1 MAHWPHSFSVIPQLP
16 TRIEPLR
23 ELAYNLWWTWN
34 DKAISLFRR
43 LDPKLWEDVGHNPAR
58 LLRDI
63 RQIAL
68 KAAAENPDFVSHL
81 DEVTDELQAYLG
93 KNDRWYR
100 KTYGSERDSNN
111 LVAYFSAEFG
121 FHESLP
127 IYSGG
132 LGILAGDHCKAA
144 SDLGVPFIAVGLL
157 YRLGY
162 FKQRINKD
170 GWQESES
177 IHWKFEELPISEVRT
192 GEAQL
197 PLTVTVLLPGRNVY
211 VKVWEVK
218 IGLIRLYLMDTDVPE
233 NSEDDRKITY
243 QLYGGDHEMRVK
255 QEIVLGIGGARA
267 IAAMGLK
274 PAVYHMNEGHAAF
287 LSLERV
293 RVGVVDHGLKFSEAL
308 QYVAASSLFTTH
320 TPVAAGNDA
329 FSPDLVNR
337 YFGSMVHELK
347 ITQDEFLRL
356 GRSWEA
362 RPDEPFS
369 MTILALRTSRQAN
382 GVSAIHGDV
391 SRKMWQVVWP
401 GVPAPEIP
409 IDHITNGIHTLTWMA
424 PEIRA
429 LFEKAGG
436 AFWEDSLSSR
446 ESWKSQARISDEDF
460 WSTHQALKNKL
471 IGFARANLRNQR
483 LRSGF
488 SAEDIRLAGE
498 VLEPNILTIGF
509 ARRFATYKRA
519 TLLFRDLHRLDAI
532 VNNPDRPVQFLFAG
546 KAHPADEPGKRL
558 IQRIYQVAQMPQFRD
573 RILFIEN
580 YDINVARYM
589 YHGVDV
595 WMNNPT
601 RPLEA
606 SGTSGEKVPP
616 NGGLNFSVRDGWWDE
631 AYDGTNGWAIGE
643 EVTSSDPNIQDE
655 FDAVSIYSLLEERV
669 APLYYNRDSNGI
681 PKEWLKWCRDS
692 IETVSPVY
700 NTFRMVQDYTTKFYR
715 SAATHGR
722 DFQADGFARS
732 RGIAAWKEKIR
743 ALWPNVRAKEV
754 FWKVS
759 NTTKVSVGEAFKVD
773 AKVYLGQL
781 GTDDVRVEAYIR
793 STSGRDQFY
802 TFELEPTGLTP
813 EGWTQFSGA
822 VRAIDSGSF
831 QFNVRVLP
839 RHLDL
844 IQKHELRLTTWA
856 E

>member
-1 MAHWPHSFSVIPQLP
+1 
-16 TRIEPLR
+16 
-23 ELAYNLWWTWN
+23 
-34 DKAISLFRR
+34 
-43 LDPKLWEDVGHNPAR
+43 
-58 LLRDI
+58 
-63 RQIAL
+63 
-68 KAAAENPDFVSHL
+68 
-81 DEVTDELQAYLG
+81 
-93 KNDRWYR
+93 
-100 KTYGSERDSNN
+100 
-111 LVAYFSAEFG
+111 
-121 FHESLP
+121 
-127 IYSGG
+127 
-132 LGILAGDHCKAA
+132 
-144 SDLGVPFIAVGLL
+144 
-157 YRLGY
+157 
-162 FKQRINKD
+162 
-170 GWQESES
+170 
-177 IHWKFEELPISEVRT
+177 
-192 GEAQL
+192 
-197 PLTVTVLLPGRNVY
+197 
-211 VKVWEVK
+211 
-218 IGLIRLYLMDTDVPE
+218 
-233 NSEDDRKITY
+233 
-243 QLYGGDHEMRVK
+243 
-255 QEIVLGIGGARA
+255 
-267 IAAMGLK
+267 MGLK

-293 RVGVVDHGLKFSEAL
+293 RVGVTEHNLKFSEAL

-337 YFGSMVHELK
+337 YFGSMISELK

-362 RPDEPFS
+362 LPSEPFS

-382 GVSAIHGDV
+382 GVSAIHGHV
-391 SRKMWQVVWP
+391 SRQMWQVVWP

-436 AFWEDSLSSR
+436 AFWEDSLSSK
-446 ESWKSQARISDEDF
+446 ESWKVQSRITDEDF
-460 WSTHQALKNKL
+460 WSTHQALKSKL
-471 IGFARANLRNQR
+471 ISFARANLRTQR

-488 SAEDIRLAGE
+488 SAEDIRVAGE

-519 TLLFRDLHRLDAI
+519 TLLFRDLHRLDLI
-532 VNNPDRPVQFLFAG
+532 VNNPERPVQFLFAG
-546 KAHPADEPGKRL
+546 KAHPADEPGKKL

-580 YDINVARYM
+580 YDINVARHM

-669 APLYYNRDSNGI
+669 APLYYSRDANGI

-722 DFQADGFARS
+722 DFQADNFARS
-732 RGIAAWKEKIR
+732 IGIAAWKEKIR
-743 ALWPNVRAKEV
+743 GLWPNVRAKDV
-754 FWKVS
+754 FWRV
-759 NTTKVSVGEAFKVD
+759 NDTTKVSVGEQFKID

-781 GTDDVRVEAYIR
+781 HTDDVRVEAYIR
-793 STSGRDQFY
+793 STGGREQFY
-802 TFELEPTGLTP
+802 TFELEPNGLTP
-813 EGWTQFSGA
+813 EGWTQYTGA

-844 IQKHELRLTTWA
+844 VQKHELRLTTWA